1 MKQIFR
7 DAINHA
13 LAKLGF
19 PFLTPHPKRTGSE
32 IGYFQTNIS
41 DVDLYEMYKRN
52 QIAHNVIF
60 NVALDVFRPGF
71 ECTTPEGEVKK
82 EFNAKVQGIYEHFV
96 HQPLFK
102 TYLLSRL
109 YGSSGMLI
117 GFNDL
122 GRFDS
127 IAEPKSKISYAFSI
141 PSNWVM
147 GRVAKVDSNGY
158 AIIPEELSYYELKY
172 LQTGASKIDASR
184 IIHLQPASIENNFEG
199 ESALFCIFDV
209 LTILKNIDWST
220 GQAMFRHGAGL
231 TTIVAGEGA
240 DQAQLD
246 AIDEVVSEIN
256 AKTVLT
262 LPPGCK
268 KETDR
273 PGALDPKSYYDVI
286 IAEIAGGSGI
296 PTSILVGA
304 QAGSVQASAKD
315 RNDYGDLIA
324 GIQLSDLDRPLKEI
338 LELFQNSGQL
348 PDDEFKI
355 KWSPASA
362 FVIDEARGNLYN
374 ARAEHEQAKVE
385 EKKVQ
390 IELLDC
396 EKKKKAL
403 EYKKQKREEEEGVN
417 AAETT

>member
-1 MKQIFR
+1 MKRIFR
-7 DAINHA
+7 DAINSA
-13 LAKLGF
+13 LLKLGF
-19 PFLTPHPKRTGSE
+19 PFLTPHPTKTGRE

-41 DVDLYEMYKRN
+41 DADLYVMYKRN

-71 ECTTPEGEVKK
+71 KCETLEGGENK
-82 EFNAKVQGIYEHFV
+82 EFNAKVQVIYEHYI
-96 HQPLFK
+96 HRPLLK

-109 YGSSGMLI
+109 YGSAGMLI

-127 IAEPKSKISYAFSI
+127 MAESGSKISYLFSI

-147 GRVAKVDSNGY
+147 GPVAKTDINGFK
-158 AIIPEELSYYELKY
+158 IIPEELSYYELKY
-172 LQTGASKIDASR
+172 LKTGASKIDASR

-209 LTILKNIDWST
+209 LTVLKSIDWST

-231 TTIVAGEGA
+231 TTIIAGEGA

-296 PTSILVGA
+296 PVSILVGA

-324 GIQLSDLDRPLKEI
+324 GIQLSDLDEPLKVI
-338 LELFQNSGQL
+338 LRLFQKSGQL
-348 PDDEFKI
+348 PDDEFSI
-355 KWSPASA
+355 KWNEAST
-362 FVIDEARGNLYN
+362 FVIDAARGNLYN

-390 IELLDC
+390 VELLDC
-396 EKKKKAL
+396 EKKKKVL
-403 EYKKQKREEEEGVN
+403 EYKKQKREEELEEQDAG
-417 AAETT
+417 T